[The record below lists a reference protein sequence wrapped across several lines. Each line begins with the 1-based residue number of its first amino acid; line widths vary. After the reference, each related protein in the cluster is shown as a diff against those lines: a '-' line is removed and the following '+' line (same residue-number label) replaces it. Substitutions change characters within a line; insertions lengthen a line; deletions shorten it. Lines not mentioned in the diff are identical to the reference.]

1 MASIVGAIVLAGVLF
16 VAGIFALVFTAI
28 KSSDVYK
35 HAVQVAI
42 HDSRAVNALGAPIS
56 EGWFVS
62 GNINVSG
69 SSGNADL
76 AIPVTGSR
84 AKGTIYV
91 VAKKSAGLWTYQTL
105 ELRVDGQEDRIDL
118 LPPQNAGSE
127 EK

>member
-1 MASIVGAIVLAGVLF
+1 MVSIVGAIVLAGVLF

-35 HAVQVAI
+35 HAVQVAK
-42 HDSRAVNALGAPIS
+42 HDTRVVNALGAPIS

-76 AIPVTGSR
+76 AIPIVGNK

-91 VAKKSAGLWTYQTL
+91 AARKSAGLWTYQTL
-105 ELRVDGQEDRIDL
+105 ELRVDGQEDRIDFL
-118 LPPQNAGSE
+118 SPQSAGSE